1 MFFEK
6 IFDFLD
12 HIHQNRILYSI
23 KKLDLETLIDV
34 GSHKGEFLSFMLKN
48 KNFKN
53 FYAFEPQ
60 NKPYLILKRKNL
72 KNPCVHIFKLAMS
85 DKISKKNFYIGKL
98 TGTSTFE
105 KLNTK
110 SNYLTFKKKLLN
122 TKNTYEKKI
131 IIKTTSIDIF
141 FRKKTLSKA
150 LLKID
155 VEGHELKVLK
165 GSKQKLKQI
174 PYLLI
179 ENHFLDLYSNN
190 ERIDKEKFLKKNNFK
205 VLKKF
210 LHPLLIF
217 EDILYINTKL
227 VSEI

>member
-1 MFFEK
+1 M
-6 IFDFLD
+6 
-12 HIHQNRILYSI
+12 
-23 KKLDLETLIDV
+23 
-34 GSHKGEFLSFMLKN
+34 
-48 KNFKN
+48 
-53 FYAFEPQ
+53 
-60 NKPYLILKRKNL
+60 
-72 KNPCVHIFKLAMS
+72 
-85 DKISKKNFYIGKL
+85 
-98 TGTSTFE
+98 
-105 KLNTK
+105 
-110 SNYLTFKKKLLN
+110 
-122 TKNTYEKKI
+122 
-131 IIKTTSIDIF
+131 
-141 FRKKTLSKA
+141 SKA

-174 PYLLI
+174 PYLLV